1 MGQGTIN
8 THIHTFQVRLD
19 LVDLNN
25 SCYDCWSETP
35 AILQVDD
42 RTERWEEVDLEGSQ
56 LQEVTLKKLPELSL
70 YYRFF
75 IVFLSRSSN
84 IKTIDL
90 FSPETQVSITYDLM
104 YIFPLFLRLP
114 WTSSPRHTKPPVTE
128 SFSSAWSSCGSSYFW
143 LSWPT
148 SSSGW
153 QGSVKSPLEE
163 ELEELEV
170 LELTIYTTSK
180 IIFPL

>member
-1 MGQGTIN
+1 MVQGTINTHNRSRHLADAMSYPSFGSIHIN

-42 RTERWEEVDLEGSQ
+42 RTKRSEEVDLEGSP

-104 YIFPLFLRLP
+104 YVFLFFSGFPEHLP
-114 WTSSPRHTKPPVTE
+114 RDTQSHPSQKVSALHGLPV
-128 SFSSAWSSCGSSYFW
+128 A
-143 LSWPT
+143 LPI
-148 SSSGW
+148 SGCHDQHPL
-153 QGSVKSPLEE
+153 QGDRGHDSQK
-163 ELEELEV
+163 
-170 LELTIYTTSK
+170 
-180 IIFPL
+180 